1 MKLALIQ
8 KDINNTDLRSLV
20 EQASKRKPD
29 LVCLG
34 ELAFNGCSYQPR
46 DLPPISEFE
55 STLKGY
61 SFDILS
67 GVALPTNERPFNSY
81 IHYCDGIKHLYHKVN
96 LFEAFNEPE
105 VFQPGSEPGIWETDF
120 GRVGVAI
127 CYDLRFD
134 DLFEKMKAAEVDMI
148 FVPAAWPRVRVDA
161 YRELLIQRARETESF
176 LIGINAVGSDTKN
189 EFGGSSSVISPEGEI
204 LIQADETTASI
215 IECEI

>member
-20 EQASKRKPD
+20 EQASKTKPD
-29 LVCLG
+29 LVCFG
-34 ELAFNGCSYQPR
+34 ELAFNGCSYKPC

-55 STLKGY
+55 KELKGY
-61 SFDILS
+61 SFDILA
-67 GVALPTNERPFNSY
+67 GVALPTNELPFNSY

-96 LFEAFNEPE
+96 LFELFNETKT
-105 VFQPGSEPGIWETDF
+105 FQAGLEPGIWETDF

-134 DLFEKMKAAEVDMI
+134 DLFEKMKAAQVDLI

-161 YRELLIQRARETESF
+161 YRELLIQRAKETESF
-176 LIGINAVGSDTKN
+176 IIGINAVGSDSRN

-204 LIQADETTASI
+204 IAQANETTASI